1 MFPAFPLVPV
11 CPFVL
16 VIHPVLVILYHHA
29 ILSHPFLKRYNLGH
43 GKPQHGASAL
53 VQIKN
58 CRTVWISLR
67 DKMIPVQAIEHDLK
81 LKHFFLIDAMV
92 SWVVKKFK

>member
-1 MFPAFPLVPV
+1 MRSFLT
-11 CPFVL
+11 L
-16 VIHPVLVILYHHA
+16 
-29 ILSHPFLKRYNLGH
+29 FLKRYNLGH

-58 CRTVWISLR
+58 YPTVWISLQ

-81 LKHFFLIDAMV
+81 L
-92 SWVVKKFK
+92 